1 MDMSRHEIKAD
12 WDTLFEQS
20 KNSGGQYFA
29 SARQI
34 LDGSGLDY
42 TAADV
47 VALAQVMMYDF
58 RTSSIGVAAQKINEA
73 IVAVAWGLDN
83 ISDVVRDKE

>member
-1 MDMSRHEIKAD
+1 MEKHEIKAD

-58 RTSSIGVAAQKINEA
+58 HTSSIGVAAQKINEA
-73 IVAVAWGLDN
+73 VTAVAWGLDN

>member
-1 MDMSRHEIKAD
+1 MERHEIKAD

-34 LDGSGLDY
+34 LEGSELDY

-73 IVAVAWGLDN
+73 ITAVGWGLDN
-83 ISDVVRDKE
+83 ISEVMREGNDE